1 MTNGTQQRR
10 IAAVALGLALALAF
24 TLGSATVH
32 AGVWRE
38 MMEDLHLVK
47 KEPQPA
53 QQGGAGS
60 QALPRQGF
68 ACCNLHFDGDEI
80 NDANYTELPMI
91 PAGTPIEVLSY
102 GRNDAA
108 IKVDGKPMKLDH
120 KYGRKQETLDAWVSK
135 LVVSEDP
142 RQHLS
147 AYPPV
152 VRSAIE
158 KGQVVVGM
166 TREQAIAAIG
176 YPLTSEN
183 GPLDGPVWRVWQS
196 RHDEYQLNFQPGPD
210 GHLTG
215 VTGDESVTSAVTYR
229 PGQLSAR

>member
-1 MTNGTQQRR
+1 MAGP
-10 IAAVALGLALALAF
+10 ALAAACGLLFAVS
-24 TLGSATVH
+24 SATVQ
-32 AGVWRE
+32 AGIFRQLA
-38 MMEDLHLVK
+38 EDLHIVK
-47 KEPQPA
+47 KEPQPGTPGA
-53 QQGGAGS
+53 PGG

-80 NDANYTELPMI
+80 NDANYSELPMI
-91 PAGTPIEVLSY
+91 AAGTPIEVLSY

-135 LVVSEDP
+135 LVVNDDP
-142 RQHLS
+142 RRRFNT
-147 AYPPV
+147 YPPI

-166 TREQAIAAIG
+166 TREQAIASVG

-183 GPLDGPVWRVWQS
+183 ASLDGPVWREWQS
-196 RHDEYQLNFQPGPD
+196 RHDEYQLNFQPGSD
-210 GHLTG
+210 GKLTA
-215 VTGDESVTSAVTYR
+215 VTGDESVTSAMIYK
-229 PGQLSAR
+229 PGR